1 MKLSISIVCPIYNE
15 ELNIYKLCKKIN
27 TYLLNKIEFDLIF
40 VDDSSNDN
48 SKMEIENCQ
57 KKFKYPIVMLSNE
70 RRLGISACIDRGIK
84 YSLKNII
91 ITIDGDLQN
100 NPKDINALLD
110 CYIKNNSNF
119 NLGIVIGQRV
129 NRKDKLV
136 KKITSKI
143 GYFVRKF
150 FFKDKIKDVACGLRL
165 IVKSAYLEIPYFD
178 NMHRYYSVL
187 FTRHRFIVMGVEIS
201 HFKRKYGKSKFGVF
215 NRLLPGIFDVFG
227 VLWLMNRKRK

>member
-110 CYIKNNSNF
+110 F
-119 NLGIVIGQRV
+119 
-129 NRKDKLV
+129 
-136 KKITSKI
+136 
-143 GYFVRKF
+143 
-150 FFKDKIKDVACGLRL
+150 
-165 IVKSAYLEIPYFD
+165 
-178 NMHRYYSVL
+178 
-187 FTRHRFIVMGVEIS
+187 
-201 HFKRKYGKSKFGVF
+201 
-215 NRLLPGIFDVFG
+215 
-227 VLWLMNRKRK
+227 